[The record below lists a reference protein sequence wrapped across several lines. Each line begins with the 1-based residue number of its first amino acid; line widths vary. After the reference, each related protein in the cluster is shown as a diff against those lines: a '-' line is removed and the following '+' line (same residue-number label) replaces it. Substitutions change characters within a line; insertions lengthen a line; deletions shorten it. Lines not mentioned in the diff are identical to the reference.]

1 MASQL
6 NSIQRAIPRFHESQ
20 PSSAFF
26 MILPKNQTCCLFG
39 LKLMLPVCV
48 ADSKFWFIM
57 PHSKVTVFQITTSL
71 FLKDKYLTC
80 ICKCHVWEENILM
93 KTRNAVTRIAV
104 SGPLLD
110 ELVFQREEVSWFV
123 LRTNLQSGSS
133 ESVQCHERERER
145 ENRCS
150 YFKVF
155 SSSEIPSTSAHEI
168 SISMKLAYLLSVTVC
183 RV

>member
-1 MASQL
+1 MSWREFRESTQVKMIL
-6 NSIQRAIPRFHESQ
+6 KLTTSDSVTNGQPVKFYPKGNSKISWIPAFFSF
-20 PSSAFF
+20 FF

-110 ELVFQREEVSWFV
+110 ELVFQREEVSRFV

-145 ENRCS
+145 ES
-150 YFKVF
+150 VQ
-155 SSSEIPSTSAHEI
+155 
-168 SISMKLAYLLSVTVC
+168 LL
-183 RV
+183 